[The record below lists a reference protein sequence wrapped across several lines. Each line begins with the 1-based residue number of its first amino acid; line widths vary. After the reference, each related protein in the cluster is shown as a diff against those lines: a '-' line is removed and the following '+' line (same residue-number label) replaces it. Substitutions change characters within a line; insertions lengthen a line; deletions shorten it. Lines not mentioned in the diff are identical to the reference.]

1 MASDDNATPA
11 AANPLPSI
19 SPNGLATVGLDT
31 SVVRGVFIA
40 SPPPDAA
47 ELANLMPN
55 KVELASNNFAPIG
68 IAGGMGM
75 LAGIELNKAVMDKAY
90 AYLDQSGLPKLD
102 QSLPPIML
110 ASRSPEIGDRTAY
123 INNFA
128 VAQMS
133 EEKRAQ
139 VLQYRVPS
147 NPLYGILQSIK
158 LLRESGAK
166 VYAVPCNTAHNWAP
180 FFEREGQGMHFVHI
194 VDAALNQALK
204 HPDIQGKLASGT
216 RIRIGLLATKGTVQM
231 GLYQNR
237 LEELKKSNPKLANFE
252 IVVPSEN
259 IQENY
264 ITKGIYDPELGVKAN
279 NLEAGGSLI
288 KEGAR
293 QFIAD
298 AAAENKPIDM
308 VALACTELPL
318 VVKEGDIRLNGGAD
332 GASMPIIDAS
342 DALAA
347 EVLAKS
353 IELGQR
359 RENAA
364 APERR
369 TEGVLP
375 AVGNTIANVARTATS
390 WAESLA
396 AHSSSQLLA
405 PAASAASPAPASSP
419 DVPAAP
425 PVVPVAPQAS
435 LSRGVGRR

>member
-1 MASDDNATPA
+1 
-11 AANPLPSI
+11 
-19 SPNGLATVGLDT
+19 
-31 SVVRGVFIA
+31 
-40 SPPPDAA
+40 
-47 ELANLMPN
+47 
-55 KVELASNNFAPIG
+55 
-68 IAGGMGM
+68 
-75 LAGIELNKAVMDKAY
+75 
-90 AYLDQSGLPKLD
+90 
-102 QSLPPIML
+102 
-110 ASRSPEIGDRTAY
+110 
-123 INNFA
+123 
-128 VAQMS
+128 
-133 EEKRAQ
+133 
-139 VLQYRVPS
+139 
-147 NPLYGILQSIK
+147 
-158 LLRESGAK
+158 
-166 VYAVPCNTAHNWAP
+166 
-180 FFEREGQGMHFVHI
+180 MHFVHI

-435 LSRGVGRR
+435 SSRGVGRR

>member
-1 MASDDNATPA
+1 
-11 AANPLPSI
+11 
-19 SPNGLATVGLDT
+19 
-31 SVVRGVFIA
+31 
-40 SPPPDAA
+40 
-47 ELANLMPN
+47 
-55 KVELASNNFAPIG
+55 
-68 IAGGMGM
+68 
-75 LAGIELNKAVMDKAY
+75 
-90 AYLDQSGLPKLD
+90 
-102 QSLPPIML
+102 
-110 ASRSPEIGDRTAY
+110 
-123 INNFA
+123 
-128 VAQMS
+128 
-133 EEKRAQ
+133 
-139 VLQYRVPS
+139 
-147 NPLYGILQSIK
+147 LQSIK

-369 TEGVLP
+369 TEG
-375 AVGNTIANVARTATS
+375 ADTITSVARNAAN
-390 WAESLA
+390 WAGS
-396 AHSSSQLLA
+396 
-405 PAASAASPAPASSP
+405 
-419 DVPAAP
+419 V
-425 PVVPVAPQAS
+425 VAPQAS
-435 LSRGVGRR
+435 SSRGVGRR